1 MTSLGRE
8 GGTGPM
14 GCHPVA
20 LHLDQGDR
28 GLHPQVILDAIFPS
42 LMEKPV
48 RVCPIVFQEVI
59 AILVAVFRH
68 PSPCRLDGRPQIGD
82 EPSVSRAAV
91 VFGGHDEKE
100 RRAVGGPGVREI
112 SVRTRLP
119 RFWSEAML

>member
-59 AILVAVFRH
+59 AILVAVFGY
-68 PSPCRLDGRPQIGD
+68 PWPCRLDGRPQIVD
-82 EPSVSRAAV
+82 EPAVSRATL
-91 VFGGHDEKE
+91 VFGGHDDKE
-100 RRAVGGPGVREI
+100 SRAVEAPAVREI
-112 SVRTRLP
+112 PVR
-119 RFWSEAML
+119 